1 MPDKLDIGENS
12 RGEKLKV
19 SDAKLKLDT
28 ENAGWWL
35 SCTENIFSGERSLD
49 GFIPLDTLIASVPH
63 AAPQQAKKEP
73 ELGNRLRWLDG
84 LAENAS
90 RWTGR
95 RAERKIAG
103 ASPGGTDGDE
113 QKAKIVAKHTPRKM
127 SIQWEP
133 MKILVFLLLA
143 YTAVML
149 LIHVS
154 TGKLLKEWDGPAESW
169 IKSQFPPQRVLRVEA
184 LYWSL
189 SLAIW
194 PLWPSP
200 AWKAVVVVFAVIHL
214 GVWMASE
221 LHLIHLDDG
230 DAPPARTR
238 KTHRLIIAF
247 DLVEA
252 GALVAIAWLAVSDVL
267 HPGQHL
273 MAQHA
278 ARLSFAHGWLYC
290 SFV

>member
-1 MPDKLDIGENS
+1 MDWE
-12 RGEKLKV
+12 
-19 SDAKLKLDT
+19 T
-28 ENAGWWL
+28 
-35 SCTENIFSGERSLD
+35 
-49 GFIPLDTLIASVPH
+49 H
-63 AAPQQAKKEP
+63 
-73 ELGNRLRWLDG
+73 
-84 LAENAS
+84 
-90 RWTGR
+90 
-95 RAERKIAG
+95 G
-103 ASPGGTDGDE
+103 ASPGGTGRDE
-113 QKAKIVAKHTPRKM
+113 KKAQIVAKHAARKM
-127 SIQWEP
+127 PIGWDP

-143 YTAVML
+143 YTAAML

-169 IKSQFPPQRVLRVEA
+169 IKSHFPPQRALRVEA

-221 LHLIHLDDG
+221 LHLIRLDDG

-252 GALVAIAWLAVSDVL
+252 GALVAIAWLAVTDVL

-273 MAQHA
+273 IAQHA
-278 ARLSFAHGWLYC
+278 ARLAFAHGWLYC

>member
-1 MPDKLDIGENS
+1 MPGKLD
-12 RGEKLKV
+12 
-19 SDAKLKLDT
+19 
-28 ENAGWWL
+28 
-35 SCTENIFSGERSLD
+35 
-49 GFIPLDTLIASVPH
+49 IASVPH
-63 AAPQQAKKEP
+63 AAPRQAKKKP
-73 ELGNRLRWLDG
+73 KLGNRLRWLDG
-84 LAENAS
+84 WLKCKQVDWET
-90 RWTGR
+90 RT
-95 RAERKIAG
+95 ERMIVG
-103 ASPGGTDGDE
+103 ASPSGTDGDE
-113 QKAKIVAKHTPRKM
+113 QKAKIVAKDAPRKM
-127 SIQWEP
+127 LIEWDP
-133 MKILVFLLLA
+133 MKILVLLLLA

-154 TGKLLKEWDGPAESW
+154 TGKLSKEWDGPAESW
-169 IKSQFPPQRVLRVEA
+169 IKSQFSPQRVLRFEA
-184 LYWSL
+184 LYWSF

-194 PLWPSP
+194 TLWPSP

-214 GVWMASE
+214 GVWMANE

-278 ARLSFAHGWLYC
+278 ARLAFAHGWLYC

>member
-1 MPDKLDIGENS
+1 MNL
-12 RGEKLKV
+12 
-19 SDAKLKLDT
+19 
-28 ENAGWWL
+28 
-35 SCTENIFSGERSLD
+35 
-49 GFIPLDTLIASVPH
+49 
-63 AAPQQAKKEP
+63 
-73 ELGNRLRWLDG
+73 
-84 LAENAS
+84 
-90 RWTGR
+90 
-95 RAERKIAG
+95 
-103 ASPGGTDGDE
+103 
-113 QKAKIVAKHTPRKM
+113 
-127 SIQWEP
+127 
-133 MKILVFLLLA
+133 LVFLLLA

-154 TGKLLKEWDGPAESW
+154 TGKLLKEWDGPDESW
-169 IKSQFPPQRVLRVEA
+169 IKSQFSPQRILRVEA

-230 DAPPARTR
+230 YAPPARTR

-267 HPGQHL
+267 HPGQYL

-278 ARLSFAHGWLYC
+278 ARLAFAHGWLYC